1 MLFQNIKKVR
11 YLKHYNLRKCYFMAD
26 ELQHSSKNIASL
38 DIQAKELGIGGDL
51 SPETDEILYKK
62 RMQKRKEVQSKRLK
76 VRKTKKG
83 LLIVFTGNGK
93 GKTTASLGMAL
104 RTIGHGHK
112 VAIIQFIKGGWTTG
126 EEKALKNLSS
136 NISWQALG
144 EGFTWETQDRVR
156 DKELVKEA
164 WQIAKKF
171 IIDESYKLV
180 ILDEINI
187 ATKLGY
193 LSPGEIIKFIK
204 SLNNRKNHIVLTGR
218 GASESIIN
226 QADLV
231 TEMKLIRHPFK
242 EQGIKAQEC
251 VEF

>member
-1 MLFQNIKKVR
+1 MKEEPFPSEKIF
-11 YLKHYNLRKCYFMAD
+11 NLDK
-26 ELQHSSKNIASL
+26 
-38 DIQAKELGIGGDL
+38 QAKELGMGGKL
-51 SPETDEILYKK
+51 SPDSDESTYKK
-62 RMQKRKEVQSKRLK
+62 RMQQRKEIQAERLEI
-76 VRKTKKG
+76 RKTKKG

-93 GKTTASLGMAL
+93 GKTTAALGMAL
-104 RTIGHGHK
+104 RTIGHGYK

-136 NISWQALG
+136 NISWHSLG
-144 EGFTWETQDRVR
+144 EGFTWETQDRIR
-156 DKELVKEA
+156 DEKLVQEA
-164 WQIAKKF
+164 WEMAKGYIK
-171 IIDESYKLV
+171 DETYKLI

-193 LSPGEIIKFIK
+193 LSSEEIITFLK

-218 GASESIIN
+218 GASDSIIN
-226 QADLV
+226 YADLV

-242 EQGIKAQEC
+242 EQGIKAQKC

>member
-1 MLFQNIKKVR
+1 MTKEHLSSEKI
-11 YLKHYNLRKCYFMAD
+11 L
-26 ELQHSSKNIASL
+26 ELDH
-38 DIQAKELGIGGDL
+38 QAKQLGIGGMI
-51 SPETDEILYKK
+51 SPEQDESLYKQ
-62 RMQKRKEVQSKRLK
+62 RMQQRKDIQSKRIK
-76 VRKTKKG
+76 IRKEKKG

-112 VAIIQFIKGGWTTG
+112 VAIIQFIKGGWKTG

-136 NISWQALG
+136 NISWHSLG
-144 EGFTWETQDRVR
+144 EGFTWETQNRIR
-156 DKELVKEA
+156 DEKLVEEA
-164 WQIAKKF
+164 WQLAKEY
-171 IIDESYKLV
+171 IQDESYKLI

-193 LSPGEIIKFIK
+193 LTSEEKITFIK
-204 SLNNRKNHIVLTGR
+204 SLNKRKNHIVLTGR

-226 QADLV
+226 YADLV
-231 TEMKLIRHPFK
+231 TEMKLISHPFK
-242 EQGIKAQEC
+242 EQGIKAQKC

>member
-1 MLFQNIKKVR
+1 MPDKEK
-11 YLKHYNLRKCYFMAD
+11 
-26 ELQHSSKNIASL
+26 HSSKKINDL
-38 DIQAKELGIGGDL
+38 DLQAKKLGIGGNL
-51 SPETDEILYKK
+51 SPETDENLYKK
-62 RMQKRKEVQSKRLK
+62 RMQKRKDIQSKRLK
-76 VRKTKKG
+76 ERNTKKG

-126 EEKALKNLSS
+126 EEKALKNISS
-136 NISWQALG
+136 NIAWHSLG

-156 DKELVKEA
+156 DEELVKEA
-164 WQIAKKF
+164 WKVAKTF
-171 IIDESYKLV
+171 IINESYKLI

-193 LSPGEIIKFIK
+193 ISPDEIISFIQ
-204 SLNNRKNHIVLTGR
+204 SLNDRKNHIVLTGR

-242 EQGIKAQEC
+242 EQGIKAQAC
-251 VEF
+251 IEF

>member
-1 MLFQNIKKVR
+1 MSGEEKT
-11 YLKHYNLRKCYFMAD
+11 
-26 ELQHSSKNIASL
+26 SSKKITSL
-38 DIQAKELGIGGDL
+38 DLEAKELGIGGNL
-51 SPETDEILYKK
+51 SPETDEKLYKK
-62 RMQKRKEVQSKRLK
+62 RMQKRKDVQLKRLK
-76 VRKTKKG
+76 ERNVKKG
-83 LLIVFTGNGK
+83 LLIVFTGDGK

-126 EEKALKNLSS
+126 EEKALKMLSP
-136 NISWQALG
+136 NISWHALG
-144 EGFTWETQDRVR
+144 EGFTWETQNRLR
-156 DKELVKEA
+156 DEELVKGA
-164 WQIAKKF
+164 WQVAKKY
-171 IIDESYKLV
+171 IKDQSYKLI

-193 LSPGEIIKFIK
+193 LSPKDISQFIQ

-231 TEMKLIRHPFK
+231 TEMKLIKHPFK
-242 EQGIKAQEC
+242 EQGIKAQKC

>member
-1 MLFQNIKKVR
+1 MPGNEKPSSRKIT
-11 YLKHYNLRKCYFMAD
+11 NLD
-26 ELQHSSKNIASL
+26 L
-38 DIQAKELGIGGDL
+38 QAKELGIGGKL
-51 SPETDEILYKK
+51 SPETDENLYKK
-62 RMQKRKEVQSKRLK
+62 RMQKRKDIQSKRL
-76 VRKTKKG
+76 RERNTKKG

-104 RTIGHGHK
+104 RTIGHGQK

-136 NISWQALG
+136 NISWHTLG

-156 DKELVKEA
+156 DEELVKGA
-164 WQIAKKF
+164 WQVAKTF
-171 IIDESYKLV
+171 IQDESYKLI

-193 LSPGEIIKFIK
+193 LSPNEISTFIE
-204 SLNNRKNHIVLTGR
+204 SLDNRKNHIVLTGR
-218 GASESIIN
+218 GAPESIIN

-231 TEMKLIRHPFK
+231 TEMKLIKHPFK
-242 EQGIKAQEC
+242 EQGIKAQKC
-251 VEF
+251 IEF

>member
-1 MLFQNIKKVR
+1 
-11 YLKHYNLRKCYFMAD
+11 
-26 ELQHSSKNIASL
+26 
-38 DIQAKELGIGGDL
+38 
-51 SPETDEILYKK
+51 
-62 RMQKRKEVQSKRLK
+62 
-76 VRKTKKG
+76 

-136 NISWQALG
+136 NISWHALG

-156 DKELVKEA
+156 DELLVKEA
-164 WQIAKKF
+164 WHLAKKF
-171 IIDESYKLV
+171 IKDESYKLI

-193 LSPGEIIKFIK
+193 LSPEEIITFVK
-204 SLNNRKNHIVLTGR
+204 SLENRKNHIVLTGR

-242 EQGIKAQEC
+242 EQGIKAQAC

>member
-1 MLFQNIKKVR
+1 MQEETFPSKKV
-11 YLKHYNLRKCYFMAD
+11 FD
-26 ELQHSSKNIASL
+26 L
-38 DIQAKELGIGGDL
+38 DSQAKELGIGGKL
-51 SPETDEILYKK
+51 SPESDENSYKK
-62 RMQKRKEVQSKRLK
+62 RMQQRKDIQAERLQI
-76 VRKTKKG
+76 RKTKKG

-104 RTIGHGHK
+104 RTIGHGYK

-136 NISWQALG
+136 NISWHSLG
-144 EGFTWETQDRVR
+144 EGFTWETQDRIR
-156 DKELVKEA
+156 DEKLVQEA
-164 WQIAKKF
+164 WQLAKKY
-171 IIDESYKLV
+171 IQDESYKLI

-193 LSPGEIIKFIK
+193 LAPEEIITFVK

-218 GASESIIN
+218 GASDAIMN
-226 QADLV
+226 YADLV

-242 EQGIKAQEC
+242 EQGIKAQKC